1 MPISD
6 KGYIRPTYEDLLEQ
20 RITLAEELFGEDI
33 DTSDASALG
42 KFIRLSVQDLSDA
55 YEAQEILYYGR
66 FPNTATGQ
74 NLDRLLPFAGITR
87 NPPTR
92 AEHEIKFTG
101 TANHE
106 IELGFLVG
114 TAGSETFYLVNPV
127 TLDESGVGT
136 GIVQCTELGTVGNVN
151 LGAITEIINPDVDV
165 LSIQHISIETV
176 AEDEETDADLRK
188 RFAVAVEGSG
198 SGTASAIRGA
208 VMRVNG
214 VKSCIIIA
222 NTGSDADSEGRPPQ
236 SFEVYVDAPETA
248 DQAVGEAI
256 FSRKPLGIKAVGD
269 TTVTVLDITSQEQSI
284 SFSHVAE
291 VVLRIKLTVAKDTH
305 FELDGVE
312 QIKTAL
318 ISYIESLGAGEDV
331 IFTRLYKSI
340 FGVAGV
346 VDVSELSISKDGG
359 GYLTGNVSISS
370 AQVATLKAENIAIEV
385 TAYEDA

>member
-1 MPISD
+1 MPINEQ
-6 KGYIRPTYEDLLEQ
+6 GYIRLTYDELLAD
-20 RITLAEELFGEDI
+20 RITLAQELFGEDI

-42 KFIRLSVQDLSDA
+42 KFIRLSVQDLADA

-92 AEHEIKFTG
+92 AEHEIQFTG

-106 IELGFLVG
+106 IPVGFLVG
-114 TAGSETFYLVNPV
+114 TTGDETFYLVNPV

-136 GIVQCTELGTVGNVN
+136 GIVQCTELGSIGNVK
-151 LGAITEIINPDVDV
+151 LGAITEITNPDVNV
-165 LSIQHISIETV
+165 LAIKHTDIITV
-176 AEDEETDADLRK
+176 AEDEETDVDLRK
-188 RFAVAVEGSG
+188 RFAIAVEGSG
-198 SGTASAIRGA
+198 SGTAAAIRGA

-214 VKSCIIIA
+214 VKSCLIVVNKESVA
-222 NTGSDADSEGRPPQ
+222 DAEGRPPQ
-236 SFEVYVDAPETA
+236 SFEVYVHAPETA
-248 DQAVGEAI
+248 NQGVGEAI

-269 TTVTVLDITSQEQSI
+269 TTVTVLDITNQEQTV
-284 SFSHVAE
+284 SFSHVSE
-291 VVLRIKLTVAKDTH
+291 VVLHIKMTVQKDTH
-305 FELDGVE
+305 WEMDGEE

-318 ISYIESLGAGEDV
+318 VGYVESLGAGEDV

-346 VDVSELSISKDGG
+346 VDVSELSISKDGAD
-359 GYLTGNVSISS
+359 YQSGNIAISN
-370 AQVATLKAENIAIEV
+370 AQVATLSADNITVEV
-385 TAYEDA
+385 NAYADS